1 MAKILVVDDQENIVR
16 LLELALGGEHQ
27 VMTAYNGEQAMDAVG
42 RDRPDV
48 IVLDIIM
55 PVLDGYRV
63 LHRIKSNP
71 ETQDITIIM
80 LTQKDQPDDIV
91 LGFTVGADYYVP
103 KPFNVADVASLI
115 RRHLAA
121 QEGEA

>member
-1 MAKILVVDDQENIVR
+1 MAKVLVVDDQENIVR
-16 LLELALGGEHQ
+16 LLEIALGDEHQ
-27 VMTAYNGEQAMDAVG
+27 VITAYNGEQAMDAIR

-48 IVLDIIM
+48 VVLDIIM

-71 ETQDITIIM
+71 ETQDITVIM

-91 LGFTVGADYYVP
+91 LGFTVGADYYIP
-103 KPFNVADVASLI
+103 KPFNATDVASLI

-121 QEGEA
+121 QEGET

>member
-1 MAKILVVDDQENIVR
+1 
-16 LLELALGGEHQ
+16 
-27 VMTAYNGEQAMDAVG
+27 MDAVG